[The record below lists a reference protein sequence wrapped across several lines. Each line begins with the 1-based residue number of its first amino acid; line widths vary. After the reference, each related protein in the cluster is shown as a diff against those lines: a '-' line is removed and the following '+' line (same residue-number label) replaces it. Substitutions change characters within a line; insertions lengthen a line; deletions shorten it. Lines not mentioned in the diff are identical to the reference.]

1 MSARKRAKRLTKKER
16 RVLSPRPQQQQPAA
30 STGLKHIHCVGCG
43 RHIEPTEFSLAPST
57 ATYITCLHGAQF
69 PSCVSCVMRSQML
82 IDVHDRTGQ
91 PVKAAQAWH

>member
-1 MSARKRAKRLTKKER
+1 
-16 RVLSPRPQQQQPAA
+16 
-30 STGLKHIHCVGCG
+30 VGCG

-57 ATYITCLHGAQF
+57 ATYITCQHGAQF